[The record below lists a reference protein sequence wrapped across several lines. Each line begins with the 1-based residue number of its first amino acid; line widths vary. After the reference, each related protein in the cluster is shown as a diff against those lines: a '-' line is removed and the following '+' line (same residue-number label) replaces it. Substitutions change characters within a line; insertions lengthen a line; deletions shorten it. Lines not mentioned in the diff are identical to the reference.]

1 MGITLCI
8 CGAATLQRANHPLR
22 GNVWSWNQIEGS
34 TTGKV
39 PWWRSTGVIVL
50 FAQVVWRPSWLTTI
64 FARSGYIAILLSSYV
79 KCTQYLICIMWYVHM
94 QHMQIH
100 KICEIEELRMQQ
112 IDNCKSCLVSYVNS
126 MLYFRTWSATLTKGQ
141 KLCKH
146 SMKQEDE
153 GFTWKHVTMSHL
165 AREFLR
171 WLNPSTKWGYVRA
184 AEKKPSISV
193 SPHL

>member
-1 MGITLCI
+1 
-8 CGAATLQRANHPLR
+8 
-22 GNVWSWNQIEGS
+22 
-34 TTGKV
+34 
-39 PWWRSTGVIVL
+39 
-50 FAQVVWRPSWLTTI
+50 
-64 FARSGYIAILLSSYV
+64 
-79 KCTQYLICIMWYVHM
+79 M

-112 IDNCKSCLVSYVNS
+112 IDKCKSCLVSFVNS

-171 WLNPSTKWGYVRA
+171 WLNPSTKWVSYVRA
-184 AEKKPSISV
+184 AEKKQVFQFPHTFKSSYQNIGKVLSLYYAIS
-193 SPHL
+193 L